1 MAIEKFAGPLSRNL
15 GRDRRKVEVVDGRDL
30 ARDAVMVHGI
40 DAVGGDLRLPG
51 LVGTLAEIAF
61 NGDAG
66 DGKSLGNLAVA
77 GGGRDKVA
85 NPIR

>member
-1 MAIEKFAGPLSRNL
+1 
-15 GRDRRKVEVVDGRDL
+15 
-30 ARDAVMVHGI
+30 MVHGI

>member
-1 MAIEKFAGPLSRNL
+1 
-15 GRDRRKVEVVDGRDL
+15 
-30 ARDAVMVHGI
+30 MVHGI

-66 DGKSLGNLAVA
+66 DSKGLGNLAVA